1 MTKIEQLDILK
12 TEVLSCNKCKLS
24 NTRNKVVFGEGN
36 PDEGILL
43 IGEGPGA
50 EEDKTGRPFVGRSGQ
65 LLDKMLEAAGF
76 NRKEH
81 VFIANIVKCRPPQNR
96 TPEPDEREACLP
108 YLHKQIEIIDP
119 KIIVLLG
126 ATALKLLDEKVKL
139 KEVKGEWIMWNGK
152 VLIPTYHPS
161 ALLRNP
167 NFKKE
172 AWEHIK
178 KVFFKYREI
187 INPNHTSP
195 HIPIK

>member
-152 VLIPTYHPS
+152 VLMPTYHPS